1 MILFITVNILII
13 ALIAGGVIDYY
24 KLKKYV
30 PTDAEKDSGTSF
42 PLIDVMFNPA
52 FRDQPQARKIQKR
65 AIWLFCAALV
75 LVHASKEIYE
85 QQVR

>member
-1 MILFITVNILII
+1 MLILS
-13 ALIAGGVIDYY
+13 LIAGGIIDYH

-30 PTDAEKDSGTSF
+30 PTDACKDRRSSF
-42 PLIDVMFNPA
+42 RVIDVLFNPA

-75 LVHASKEIYE
+75 LVHASKEIY
-85 QQVR
+85 Q